1 MPELKIGTST
11 DKSSKHI
18 SPVQTELAGG
28 SQDVNYT
35 LSPQLLGQ
43 DGGGDEAAS
52 STNSSTVKKKL
63 ENKCNGFLYSLKF
76 QFQ

>member
-35 LSPQLLGQ
+35 LSPQLLAQ
-43 DGGGDEAAS
+43 DGGGNEAAS
-52 STNSSTVKKKL
+52 STNSSTVKKSWRSNVLDFCIHHKSR
-63 ENKCNGFLYSLKF
+63 N
-76 QFQ
+76 